1 MFQQAALPSTDV
13 AAAAEEA
20 DSGDEK
26 KPEDAFLTRLSSK
39 TFSLT
44 DCLVK
49 VEGAA
54 AAFKTIEEQ
63 NKYFAEKM
71 KLMAR
76 EGHDEEDGWHLAT
89 RFEEKELDV
98 HERKVEW
105 SNTVQ
110 LRSRWTA
117 MCGSEKLA
125 NSILFDES
133 TGVVRTMGKFLAR
146 VASFGSRLVED
157 GKL

>member
-1 MFQQAALPSTDV
+1 MFCHLLYHLIGVLLGNNSAP
-13 AAAAEEA
+13 
-20 DSGDEK
+20 
-26 KPEDAFLTRLSSK
+26 
-39 TFSLT
+39 LT

-63 NKYFAEKM
+63 NEHFAEEM

-76 EGHDEEDGWHLAT
+76 EGHDDEDGWKLAT
-89 RFEEKELDV
+89 RFEQEELDV

-105 SNTVQ
+105 SSTVQ

-117 MCGSEKLA
+117 RCDPQKLA
-125 NSILFDES
+125 NFILFDES
-133 TGVVRTMGKFLAR
+133 TQLHKLNGKFMSESCNPWQSATLR
-146 VASFGSRLVED
+146 MENELLRLTCHNP
-157 GKL
+157 

>member
-1 MFQQAALPSTDV
+1 MFQQVAPTSTDV

-20 DSGDEK
+20 DSGDEEEPK
-26 KPEDAFLTRLSSK
+26 DAFFAHLSSK

-71 KLMAR
+71 TLMAR
-76 EGHDEEDGWHLAT
+76 EGHDEEDGWQLAT
-89 RFEEKELDV
+89 RFEEEEELDV

-117 MCGSEKLA
+117 RVSMQHVADQLVFE
-125 NSILFDES
+125 ES
-133 TGVVRTMGKFLAR
+133 AGKKVL
-146 VASFGSRLVED
+146 GE
-157 GKL
+157 